1 MDSRTDLRNAPSV
14 DRAVLAVTQLHMRW
28 EASGLGVVT
37 DEMISETA
45 SSWAVSDTEEHEI
58 ATFLAEF
65 VLDMRNE
72 DEDGTSGEYE
82 EDNTY

>member
-1 MDSRTDLRNAPSV
+1 MTAWS
-14 DRAVLAVTQLHMRW
+14 
-28 EASGLGVVT
+28 